1 MVILDLKRILT
12 EIERIIPSACHSVE
26 VLVLGDFNFRK
37 ACWDTGSSTLSDKQ
51 SLIDFLCVET
61 SLVQIID
68 SPTHKSGNILDLAF
82 FSHEHKWSY
91 TVLERDM
98 SDHSPVILIT
108 DVVMTLENHETQFSF
123 AQFNYSLFK
132 EVFVMNRALA
142 ESCHSQNPCFL
153 FQWFQLLDNAM
164 QLSLPRKRQK
174 RLQLP
179 FFYSSQTVHQIN
191 KLRSAERRSA
201 PTPVLQK
208 LSSDLA
214 TLIEMDKT
222 VLLRNLTTYTTHDA
236 FALLRKLNNNASYPS
251 TMTYGSLSA
260 NNALAK
266 ADLFNRFFCSVY
278 IETNEE
284 TVLPQ
289 ADNPSI
295 FLSDLCF
302 SVEIVQKYLENVP
315 RSNKPAADGIPPVLL
330 NTMSEHLAPFV
341 YLLFTYITST
351 LSWPDIWKCAFV
363 TPVHKKGSRSDIQNY
378 RPISILP
385 RLSLIFEKL
394 LFDLIYRKVR
404 NKINYS
410 QHGFQR
416 GKSTGTQ
423 LIEFLDELYQNFDI
437 NEEQIVVYLD
447 IRKAFDS
454 VSHATLLDKLKIRF
468 R

>member
-1 MVILDLKRILT
+1 MFLSFSKRFKVPWSNSVLPTWSNIRFPCRLFCGHLGFETYTNLNREKIL
-12 EIERIIPSACHSVE
+12 PSACHSVE

-37 ACWDTGSSTLSDKQ
+37 ACWDTGSSTLSDEQ

-132 EVFVMNRALA
+132 EVLVMNRALA
-142 ESCHSQNPCFL
+142 ESCHSQNPFFL
-153 FQWFQLLDNAM
+153 FQWFQLLDHAM

-201 PTPVLQK
+201 PTAILQK
-208 LSSDLA
+208 LSSDIA

-222 VLLRNLTTYTTHDA
+222 VILRNFTTYITHDA

-251 TMTYGSLSA
+251 TMTYGSLSV
-260 NNALAK
+260 NNTLAK

-278 IETNEE
+278 IESNEE

-302 SVEIVQKYLENVP
+302 SVEIIQKYLENVP

-341 YLLFTYITST
+341 YLHLPTYRQHSVGPISGNAPLLHQFTKKEAVVMFKITDQSRFY
-351 LSWPDIWKCAFV
+351 P
-363 TPVHKKGSRSDIQNY
+363 GSR
-378 RPISILP
+378 
-385 RLSLIFEKL
+385 
-394 LFDLIYRKVR
+394 
-404 NKINYS
+404 
-410 QHGFQR
+410 
-416 GKSTGTQ
+416 
-423 LIEFLDELYQNFDI
+423 
-437 NEEQIVVYLD
+437 
-447 IRKAFDS
+447 
-454 VSHATLLDKLKIRF
+454 
-468 R
+468 